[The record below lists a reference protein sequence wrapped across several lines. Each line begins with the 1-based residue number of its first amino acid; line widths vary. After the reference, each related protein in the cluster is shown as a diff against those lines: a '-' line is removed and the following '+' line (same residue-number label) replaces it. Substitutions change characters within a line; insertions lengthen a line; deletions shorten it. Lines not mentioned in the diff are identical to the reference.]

1 MDNQQDNPQRQVR
14 HRKPKLQPQPEAD
27 HLWLGR
33 ERLANSLLRA
43 HDDMLLESE
52 KLTEF
57 DKRAIA
63 GLTYKPEW
71 SSYEK
76 LLNGLIFRSYRQI
89 LVDEDIKGAKKLIF
103 FATALKNIPKSF
115 RNENN
120 MDSGKDEVQI
130 KDPGDIGIEI

>member
-1 MDNQQDNPQRQVR
+1 
-14 HRKPKLQPQPEAD
+14 
-27 HLWLGR
+27 
-33 ERLANSLLRA
+33 
-43 HDDMLLESE
+43 MLLESE